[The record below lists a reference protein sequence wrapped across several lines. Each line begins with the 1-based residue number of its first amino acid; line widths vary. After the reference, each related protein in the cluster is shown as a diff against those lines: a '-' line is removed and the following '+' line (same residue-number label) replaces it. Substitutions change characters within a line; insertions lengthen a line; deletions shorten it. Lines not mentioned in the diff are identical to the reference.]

1 MERRKNVKEYVPT
14 GHRVFRGGWSISYE
28 VVAVEVTEDS
38 MPVSEMVVEDHSD
51 IEMENVAI
59 IQV

>member
-1 MERRKNVKEYVPT
+1 MKEYVPT

-59 IQV
+59 IRV